1 MAVNP
6 ARVHRTKYRRNMK
19 RVCVSLVSTL
29 VPICAAFAVNA
40 QSAANPPLKLIESV
54 PLPGIDGDFDHFT
67 VDLQGNRLFSAAEGH
82 GTVEVFD
89 MRTNEHIQTIGKGV
103 IKEPHSLLYREDLNR
118 LYVVDGT
125 FRIGAVRIYDGKD
138 YGLIKSI
145 DLPPYADWSVYDPA
159 TKLFYVN
166 GNGIF
171 VGKADSTVSVID
183 TTAGEVVGQIKV
195 DDNVITG
202 FALDPS
208 SPNIYT
214 GMRNKKLV
222 AVIDRKTMKVVATWP
237 ITIGEGSNFGF
248 MGLDSADHRLFVNT
262 SNHRVTAD
270 PSPGMKYQR
279 MVIFDTRM
287 GKELQTVPINEHTD
301 HLQYDAGT
309 KRLFVVA
316 AVPPSVEVFQQIDA
330 DHYKP
335 LGEVTTEPRARVGL
349 YVPER
354 YRFYVAV
361 PRSKEKA
368 HILVYQVD

>member
-1 MAVNP
+1 
-6 ARVHRTKYRRNMK
+6 MK
-19 RVCVSLVSTL
+19 RIWVTL
-29 VPICAAFAVNA
+29 VVVAIFAAFAVNA
-40 QSAANPPLKLIESV
+40 QSAVNPPLKLIQSI
-54 PLPGIDGDFDHFT
+54 PLPGINGDFDHFT

-89 MRTNEHIQTIGKGV
+89 MGTNEHIRTIGQGV
-103 IKEPHSLLYREDLNR
+103 IKQPHSLLYREDLSR

-125 FRIGAVRIYDGKD
+125 LTSGAVRIYDGKD
-138 YGLIKSI
+138 YSLIKNI
-145 DLPPYADWSVYDPA
+145 GLPPYADWSIYDPV
-159 TKLFYVN
+159 TKVFYVN

-171 VGKADSTVSVID
+171 VMRADSTVSVIN
-183 TTAGEVVGQIKV
+183 TTSGVVVGQIKV
-195 DDNVITG
+195 NDNVITG

-222 AVIDRKTMKVVATWP
+222 AVIDRKTLKVVATWP

-248 MGLDSADHRLFVNT
+248 MGLDSANHRLFVNT

-270 PSPGMKYQR
+270 PSPGVKYQK
-279 MVIFDTRM
+279 MVVFDTRT
-287 GKELQTVPINEHTD
+287 GKEVQTIPINEHSD

-316 AVPPSVEVFQQIDA
+316 AVPPSIEVFQQIDP

-335 LGEVTTEPRARVGL
+335 LGEVITEPRARVGL

-354 YRFYVAV
+354 HRFYVAV
-361 PRSKEKA
+361 PRYEEKVA